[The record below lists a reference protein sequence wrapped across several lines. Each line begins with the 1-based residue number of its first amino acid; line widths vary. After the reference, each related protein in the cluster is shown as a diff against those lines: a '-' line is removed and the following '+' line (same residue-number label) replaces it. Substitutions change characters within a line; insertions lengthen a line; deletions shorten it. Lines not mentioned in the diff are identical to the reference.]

1 VHSKGDNFNPEKK
14 KPAKKPFTLKVILQP
29 RMFVK
34 KTHRHAQKLN
44 N

>member
-1 VHSKGDNFNPEKK
+1 VQSKGDNFNPEKK
-14 KPAKKPFTLKVILQP
+14 KHAKKPLTSKVILQP

-34 KTHRHAQKLN
+34 KTHRHAQNLN

>member
-14 KPAKKPFTLKVILQP
+14 KHAKKPFTSKVILQP

-34 KTHRHAQKLN
+34 KTHRHAQNLN